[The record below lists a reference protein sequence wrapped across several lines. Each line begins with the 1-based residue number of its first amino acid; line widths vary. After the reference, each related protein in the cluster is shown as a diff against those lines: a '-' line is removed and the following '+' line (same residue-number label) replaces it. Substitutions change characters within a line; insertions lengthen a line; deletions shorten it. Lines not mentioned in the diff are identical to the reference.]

1 MNRIILMGRLTR
13 EPEVKTTPTGKTVVV
28 FSLAVDRPYKGR
40 DGKAETDFIN
50 IVTWNK
56 TAELVGT
63 YVHKGERLLV
73 EGRLQ
78 IRSYDG
84 KDGQKHYVTEV
95 ITDRVEFIEKKGSG
109 SPSAGQEKPNPAK
122 QGFEAMGQDVT
133 DEPGFQFDEEIPF

>member
-1 MNRIILMGRLTR
+1 MNKIVLLGRLTR
-13 EPEVKTTPTGKTVVV
+13 EPEVRTTPTGKTVVV

-40 DGKAETDFIN
+40 DGKTEADFIN

-56 TAELVGT
+56 TAALVRT

-95 ITDRVEFIEKKGSG
+95 IADRVEFIERRNSSETQPAAPKEDAGPMGSFG
-109 SPSAGQEKPNPAK
+109 SE
-122 QGFEAMGQDVT
+122 VT
-133 DEPGFQFDEEIPF
+133 FNEEVPF

>member
-28 FSLAVDRPYKGR
+28 FSLAVDRPFTAKNGQR
-40 DGKAETDFIN
+40 EADFIN

-78 IRSYDG
+78 IRSYEG

-95 ITDRVEFIEKKGSG
+95 IADRVEFIEKRNSSGAQTAASKTDAGPMGSFG
-109 SPSAGQEKPNPAK
+109 SE
-122 QGFEAMGQDVT
+122 VT
-133 DEPGFQFDEEIPF
+133 FNEEVPF

>member
-1 MNRIILMGRLTR
+1 MNRIVLLGRLTR

-95 ITDRVEFIEKKGSG
+95 IADRVEFIEKRNSSGTQAAASKTDAGPMGSFG
-109 SPSAGQEKPNPAK
+109 SE
-122 QGFEAMGQDVT
+122 VT
-133 DEPGFQFDEEIPF
+133 FNEEVTF

>member
-1 MNRIILMGRLTR
+1 MNKIILLGRMTR
-13 EPEVKTTPTGKTVVV
+13 EPEVRTTPTGKTVVV

-40 DGKAETDFIN
+40 DGKAEADFIN

-95 ITDRVEFIEKKGSG
+95 IADRMEFIERKGSRA
-109 SPSAGQEKPNPAK
+109 PSAGQEKPGTENRDLKPWDR
-122 QGFEAMGQDVT
+122 M
-133 DEPGFQFDEEIPF
+133 

>member
-1 MNRIILMGRLTR
+1 MNKIFLLGRLTR
-13 EPEVKTTPTGKTVVV
+13 EPEVRTTPTGKTVVV

-40 DGKAETDFIN
+40 DGKTEADFIN

-95 ITDRVEFIEKKGSG
+95 IADRVEFIEKRNGSG
-109 SPSAGQEKPNPAK
+109 TQVAAPKEDAGP
-122 QGFEAMGQDVT
+122 MGSFGSEVT
-133 DEPGFQFDEEIPF
+133 FNEEVPF

>member
-1 MNRIILMGRLTR
+1 MNKIILLGRLTR

-40 DGKAETDFIN
+40 DGKTEADFIN

-78 IRSYDG
+78 IRSYEG

-95 ITDRVEFIEKKGSG
+95 IADRVEFIQKRNSSETQTAAPKTDAGPMGSFG
-109 SPSAGQEKPNPAK
+109 SE
-122 QGFEAMGQDVT
+122 VT
-133 DEPGFQFDEEIPF
+133 FNEEVRF

>member
-1 MNRIILMGRLTR
+1 MNKIFLLGRLTR
-13 EPEVKTTPTGKTVVV
+13 EPEVRTTPTGKTVVV

-40 DGKAETDFIN
+40 DGKTEADFIN

-95 ITDRVEFIEKKGSG
+95 IADRVEFIEKRNSSGTQAAASKTDAGPMGSFG
-109 SPSAGQEKPNPAK
+109 SE
-122 QGFEAMGQDVT
+122 VT
-133 DEPGFQFDEEIPF
+133 FNEEVTF

>member
-1 MNRIILMGRLTR
+1 MNKIVLLGRLTR
-13 EPEVKTTPTGKTVVV
+13 EPEVRTTPTGKTVVV

-40 DGKAETDFIN
+40 DGKTEADFIN

-95 ITDRVEFIEKKGSG
+95 IADRVEFIEKRNSSGTQTEASKTDAGPMGSFG
-109 SPSAGQEKPNPAK
+109 SE
-122 QGFEAMGQDVT
+122 VT
-133 DEPGFQFDEEIPF
+133 FNEEVPF

>member
-1 MNRIILMGRLTR
+1 MNRIILLGRLTR
-13 EPEVKTTPTGKTVVV
+13 EPEVRTTPTGKTVVV

-40 DGKAETDFIN
+40 DGKTEADFIN

-95 ITDRVEFIEKKGSG
+95 IADRAEFIEKRNSSGTQAVALKEDAGTMGSFG
-109 SPSAGQEKPNPAK
+109 SE
-122 QGFEAMGQDVT
+122 VT
-133 DEPGFQFDEEIPF
+133 FNEEVPF

>member
-1 MNRIILMGRLTR
+1 MNKIFLLGRLTR
-13 EPEVKTTPTGKTVVV
+13 EPEVRTTPTGKTVVV

-40 DGKAETDFIN
+40 DGKTEADFIN

-95 ITDRVEFIEKKGSG
+95 IADRVEFIEKRNSSGTQTAATKEDAGPMGSFG
-109 SPSAGQEKPNPAK
+109 SE
-122 QGFEAMGQDVT
+122 VT
-133 DEPGFQFDEEIPF
+133 FNEEVPF

>member
-1 MNRIILMGRLTR
+1 MNRIVLLGRLTR
-13 EPEVKTTPTGKTVVV
+13 EPEVRTTPTGKTVVV

-95 ITDRVEFIEKKGSG
+95 IADRVEFIEKRNSSGTQAAASKTDAGPMGSFG
-109 SPSAGQEKPNPAK
+109 SE
-122 QGFEAMGQDVT
+122 VT
-133 DEPGFQFDEEIPF
+133 FNEEVTF

>member
-1 MNRIILMGRLTR
+1 MNKIILLGRLTR
-13 EPEVKTTPTGKTVVV
+13 EPEVRTTPTGKTVVV
-28 FSLAVDRPYKGR
+28 FSLAADRPYKGR
-40 DGKAETDFIN
+40 DGKTEADFIN

-78 IRSYDG
+78 IRSYEG

-95 ITDRVEFIEKKGSG
+95 IADRVEFIEKRNSSGAQTATPKEDAGPMGSFG
-109 SPSAGQEKPNPAK
+109 SEMS
-122 QGFEAMGQDVT
+122 
-133 DEPGFQFDEEIPF
+133 FDEEVPF

>member
-1 MNRIILMGRLTR
+1 MNRIIILGRLTR
-13 EPEVKTTPTGKTVVV
+13 EPEVRTTPTGKTVVV

-40 DGKAETDFIN
+40 DGKTETDFIN

-78 IRSYDG
+78 IHSYDG
-84 KDGQKHYVTEV
+84 KDWKKHYMTEV
-95 ITDRVEFIEKKGSG
+95 VADRMEFIEKKGSG
-109 SPSAGQEKPNPAK
+109 SASAGQKKFEPEK
-122 QGFEAMGQDVT
+122 QGFERFGQDVT
-133 DEPGFQFDEEIPF
+133 HDSDFQFDEEVPF